1 MERQTQF
8 NLWYVLFAVIA
19 VFWLR
24 DLYVTA
30 TQVQPI
36 PYSEFER
43 DLKAGQIKD
52 IAISNNVI
60 QGSYKAPRPD
70 KRIRF
75 VTTRV
80 DPDFA
85 KELSQYDV
93 TYTGVIES
101 TLFRD
106 ILSFLAPA
114 LIFFGSWM
122 SLAQRMTGGGGLGAG
137 FLSIGKS
144 NAKVYVEADTKV
156 TFDDGAGGGGGA

>member
-1 MERQTQF
+1 MERKTQF

-24 DLYVTA
+24 DIYVTA

-70 KRIRF
+70 KRTRF

-101 TLFRD
+101 TIFRD
-106 ILSFLAPA
+106 ILSFVAPA
-114 LIFFGSWM
+114 LIFFGIWIYLAKRM
-122 SLAQRMTGGGGLGAG
+122 SG
-137 FLSIGKS
+137 
-144 NAKVYVEADTKV
+144 
-156 TFDDGAGGGGGA
+156 GAGGSVPASSRSARAMPRSMSRPTPR